1 MVKQFASLVKR
12 LMPACL
18 MMVCVAGVFGQ
29 GKTPKPTPANPQTTP
44 NAKGIQKP
52 TTAEQVAETSIFIYT
67 GGRGALDQVRKTT
80 AERGTSRITSADGR
94 TEQINYQRFTIRG
107 ETLNKERVRLDQDLS
122 TAKFSL
128 VFNDEKTFGIYNT
141 TIFTPREDA
150 IDGFENKIF
159 HGLDA
164 LLRYKSNESTLDLAP
179 NEKLYGVEYF
189 VLDVTDKKGAK
200 TRFYIS
206 AKTYRVMM
214 LTYDDADGTRYR
226 RKFYDYN
233 YAQGALFPFR
243 TVLWANEKQIEETEI
258 GTITFGQ
265 KINEDLFK
273 AS

>member
-1 MVKQFASLVKR
+1 MA
-12 LMPACL
+12 
-18 MMVCVAGVFGQ
+18 VCAVGVFAQ
-29 GKTPKPTPANPQTTP
+29 EKTAKPTPANPQSTP
-44 NAKGIQKP
+44 NTKGIQKP
-52 TTAEQVAETSIFIYT
+52 TTAEQIAETSVFIYT

-150 IDGFENKIF
+150 VVGFENKIF

-164 LLRYKSNESTLDLAP
+164 LLRYKSNESTLELAP
-179 NEKLYGVEYF
+179 NEKLYGVDYF
-189 VLDVTDKKGAK
+189 VVDVTDKKANK

-206 AKTYRVMM
+206 AKSYRVMM
-214 LTYDDADGTRYR
+214 LTYDHEGTRYR

-233 YAQGALFPFR
+233 YAQGALMPFR

-265 KINEDLFK
+265 KVDEELFK
-273 AS
+273 AG